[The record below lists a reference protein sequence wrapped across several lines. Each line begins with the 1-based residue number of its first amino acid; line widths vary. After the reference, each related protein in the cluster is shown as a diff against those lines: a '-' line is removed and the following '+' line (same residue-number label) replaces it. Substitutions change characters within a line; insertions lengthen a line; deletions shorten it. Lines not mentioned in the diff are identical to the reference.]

1 MGKKEI
7 WKSLKTDSY
16 QTAVKRSYG
25 VMASIEEQFEDARSG
40 VTCTV
45 NSDIFQRIPIPS
57 TSFVSADVVHAIS
70 QLLAN
75 GLTKNPDEAVKAE
88 VDVGITLGEVY
99 DLYIADPRHT
109 WSPRTKQAYRTTRR
123 YVCEAFGE
131 QTPIR
136 NIARED
142 CRQFVSTLCAM
153 PLHAKNK
160 LPNLQMKEAIEAAAK
175 AGGMQTISVAN
186 VNAYLNKFCS
196 FMNWC
201 VTEEY
206 IDKNPSKGLR
216 VPDLV
221 KKRDKRKS
229 FTTQQLR
236 RIFNAPLYTG
246 CQDDFHGYAKVGA
259 NKPKRA
265 RFWVPI
271 IALFTGMRLNEICQL
286 DVADVVTIDGYDCF
300 SISENITDQGD
311 IKRLKT
317 ASSERIVPVHD
328 QLKRIGFMTY
338 VNEQKR
344 SGSKKLFP
352 EILATKDGYRSVHF
366 SKWFSRFLETC
377 KASEKLTCFHSFR
390 HNFRDAMRN
399 ARVSRDLAL
408 ALGGWTSSSDGSQI
422 ADNYGSGFDAGI
434 LSEALNSIKYPEL
447 DFSHL
452 YL

>member
-1 MGKKEI
+1 MIVSAMGKKEI

-25 VMASIEEQFEDARSG
+25 AMALIEAQFESARSG
-40 VTCTV
+40 VTCAV
-45 NSDIFQRIPIPS
+45 NSDVFQRIPIPS

-70 QLLAN
+70 KLLAN
-75 GLTKNPDEAVKAE
+75 GLTKTPDEAINAD

-99 DLYIADPRHT
+99 DLYIADPRHS

-131 QTPIR
+131 KTPIR
-136 NIARED
+136 SIARED
-142 CRQFVSTLCAM
+142 CRQFVTTLCAM
-153 PLHAKNK
+153 PRHANNK
-160 LPNLQMKEAIEAAAK
+160 FPKLQMKEAIEAAAK
-175 AGGMQTISVAN
+175 AGGMETISVAN

-246 CQDDFHGYAKVGA
+246 CQDDSHGYAKIGT
-259 NKPKRA
+259 NQPKRA

-286 DVADVVTIDGYDCF
+286 DVADVMKIDGYDCF
-300 SISENITDQGD
+300 SISESVADQSD

-317 ASSERIVPVHD
+317 ASSERIVPVHEE
-328 QLKRIGFMTY
+328 LKRIGFMTY

-377 KASEKLTCFHSFR
+377 EASEKLTCFHSFR

-399 ARVSRDLAL
+399 ARISKDLAL
-408 ALGGWTSSSDGSQI
+408 PLGGWTSSSDGSPI
-422 ADNYGSGFDAGI
+422 ADNYGSVSVVRTFGTDGCV
-434 LSEALNSIKYPEL
+434 N
-447 DFSHL
+447 
-452 YL
+452 

>member
-1 MGKKEI
+1 M
-7 WKSLKTDSY
+7 
-16 QTAVKRSYG
+16 
-25 VMASIEEQFEDARSG
+25 
-40 VTCTV
+40 
-45 NSDIFQRIPIPS
+45 
-57 TSFVSADVVHAIS
+57 
-70 QLLAN
+70 
-75 GLTKNPDEAVKAE
+75 
-88 VDVGITLGEVY
+88 
-99 DLYIADPRHT
+99 PRH
-109 WSPRTKQAYRTTRR
+109 A
-123 YVCEAFGE
+123 
-131 QTPIR
+131 
-136 NIARED
+136 N
-142 CRQFVSTLCAM
+142 
-153 PLHAKNK
+153 NK
-160 LPNLQMKEAIEAAAK
+160 FPKLQMKEAIEAAAK
-175 AGGMQTISVAN
+175 AGGMETISVAN

-246 CQDDFHGYAKVGA
+246 CQDDSHGYAKIGT
-259 NKPKRA
+259 NQPKRA

-286 DVADVVTIDGYDCF
+286 DVADMVKIDGYDCF
-300 SISENITDQGD
+300 SISESVADQSD

-317 ASSERIVPVHD
+317 ASSERIVPVHEE
-328 QLKRIGFMTY
+328 LKRIGFMTY

-377 KASEKLTCFHSFR
+377 EASEKLTCFHSFR

-399 ARVSRDLAL
+399 ARISKDLAL
-408 ALGGWTSSSDGSQI
+408 PLGGWTSSSDGSPI
-422 ADNYGSGFDAGI
+422 ADNYGSGFNAAI

-452 YL
+452 YP